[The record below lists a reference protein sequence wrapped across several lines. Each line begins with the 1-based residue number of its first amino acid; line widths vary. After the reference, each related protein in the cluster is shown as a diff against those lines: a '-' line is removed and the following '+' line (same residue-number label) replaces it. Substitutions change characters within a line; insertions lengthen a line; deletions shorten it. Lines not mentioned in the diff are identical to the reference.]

1 MITIQE
7 DPSAFLGDIESV
19 IHGLIQRYKN
29 GTISNTELESLEEQL
44 LELIFEISDSQ
55 GIIKSTLTRLLIGL
69 QRRM

>member
-1 MITIQE
+1 MITTQE
-7 DPSAFLGDIESV
+7 DASAFLGDIESV
-19 IHGLIQRYKN
+19 IQGLRQRYKN
-29 GTISNTELESLEEQL
+29 GTITDAELESLEEQL